1 MSDLGRAAARM
12 AVMHNR
18 AAGDYDP
25 SDPTGKEH
33 GKAYVAWAA
42 VVILAD
48 VSKLDASSAIRT
60 ARKLTVGLL
69 GRHAYPDY
77 EIVEAWSEA
86 KKFFPK

>member
-48 VSKLDASSAIRT
+48 VAKLDASSAIRK
-60 ARKLTVGLL
+60 ARRITERLL
-69 GRHAYPDY
+69 RQHAYPDY
-77 EIVEAWSEA
+77 EIVEAWGDA